1 MPTSTELRVLGPG
14 ISGRSKA
21 ISAQKRLNLYMEVR
35 RDEDKSDLV
44 AFGTPGLRPFVD
56 FGNQPARGLWW
67 FEAINTLFAVSYDRL
82 LEIRGDGSYTERGV
96 LNSKTGNVS
105 MADNG
110 LQLMI
115 VDGAN
120 GYIYTPATAEL
131 AYTKPETLSR
141 SYSQSGTTVTV
152 TEPQSYITLA
162 RTAGDTV
169 TVSNG
174 TGGLVSGTYTIA
186 SVVTSTTWT
195 YTAPD
200 SATRTGTA
208 DISNNNVVSV
218 TETLQTRATGQTVTI
233 ATQTGDLPSGDY
245 VITVPVTA
253 APDIIATGEYV
264 ITEVGT
270 SDFTLIGAEL
280 NEVGIVFTATGST
293 SGTGQVANANSWVFK
308 ENTAPLGSSGNLEV
322 INNFRNITSAYTG
335 VNFPGANTVAF
346 IDSYFVINDPGTKQF
361 WLSGQYDGFYWDPL
375 QFASKEA
382 YTDQLEAVTVDN
394 GNIVLLGTISQEY
407 WQNNGGFPFPF
418 ARISGS
424 PTDVGLAARWSMARC
439 GGMLFYLGR
448 TRRGGI
454 SVFNVQNYTPTVVS
468 TPDLDYLFSQYET
481 VSDAVAFGYR
491 QNGHEFYQISFPSVA
506 KTWLYDA
513 NTQAWSELA
522 SGNVGRHYAQWG
534 AQFKNEIVVSD
545 YRNGKLYKL
554 DTDYYTDAGDAIVRE
569 LITPHTFSNSTFNRL
584 HIYRLRLDMEQG
596 SGLTNIGSL
605 ETYTALGVSAD
616 SALLTESGNIIVIE
630 SSTVP
635 EYEDTHPRIML
646 QVSRDGGYTYG
657 NEMWIKMGAIGQ
669 YLRRAE
675 WRRLGVSRS
684 YVFKFRI
691 TDPVKVVIIGA
702 AAYITQA
709 AK

>member
-14 ISGRSKA
+14 ISGRSRA

-56 FGNQPARGLWW
+56 FGNQPARGMWW
-67 FEAINTLFAVSYDRL
+67 FEAINTLFVVAYDQL
-82 LEIRGDGSYTERGV
+82 LEVRGDGSYIERGT
-96 LNSKTGNVS
+96 LATNAGNVS
-105 MADNG
+105 LADNG

-120 GYIYTPATAEL
+120 GYIYTPQTAEL
-131 AYTKPETLSR
+131 SYTKPETLSR
-141 SYSQSGTTVTV
+141 NYVQAATTVTV
-152 TEPQSYITLA
+152 TEPASYVTLA
-162 RTAGDTV
+162 RTVGDSV
-169 TVSNG
+169 VISNT
-174 TGGLVSGTYTIA
+174 TGGLVAGTYTITA
-186 SVVTSTTWT
+186 IPTSTTWT

-200 SATRTGTA
+200 TAARTGTA
-208 DISNNNVVSV
+208 DVSNNNVVSV
-218 TETLQTRATGQTVTI
+218 TETLQTRATGQVVTVDTI
-233 ATQTGDLPSGDY
+233 TGDLPSGDY
-245 VITVPVTA
+245 TVTVPVTA

-270 SDFTLIGAEL
+270 SDFTLVGAEL

-308 ENTAPLGSSGNLEV
+308 ENVAPLGSDGTLK
-322 INNFRNITSAYTG
+322 ILNNFRTITSAYTG

-382 YTDQLEAVTVDN
+382 YTDNLDAVTVDN

-454 SVFNVQNYTPTVVS
+454 SVFSVQNYLPTVVS
-468 TPDLDYLFSQYET
+468 TPDLDYLFLQYQN

-491 QNGHEFYQISFPSVA
+491 QNGHEFYQISFPTEG

-513 NTQAWSELA
+513 NTQAWSELS
-522 SGNVGRHYAQWG
+522 SGGSRHYAQWG
-534 AQFKNEIVVSD
+534 AQFKNDIVVSD
-545 YRNGKLYKL
+545 YRTGKLYKL
-554 DTDYYTDAGDAIVRE
+554 DTNYYTDAGDSIVRE

-596 SGLTNIGSL
+596 SGLQEASDLSRFLPLATNNNQ
-605 ETYTALGVSAD
+605 D
-616 SALLTESGNIIVIE
+616 LLTENNNTIVIE
-630 SSTVP
+630 TEALVK
-635 EYEDTHPRIML
+635 YEDTAPRIML

-657 NEMWIKMGAIGQ
+657 NEMWSRMGSIGQ
-669 YLRRAE
+669 YLKRAE

-702 AAYITQA
+702 AAYVTQA

>member
-82 LEIRGDGSYTERGV
+82 LEIRGDGSYTERGI

-115 VDGAN
+115 VDGAD
-120 GYIYTPATAEL
+120 GYIYTPATPYLNYTRSGTTATVTEILHTRVNGEEVETENGTYIVSNPNYVIGTDALTVGVQYVIKEVGTADWIALGAEL
-131 AYTKPETLSR
+131 AEFGVVFSATNTTTTGV
-141 SYSQSGTTVTV
+141 GTCVPANTWQATV
-152 TEPQSYITLA
+152 
-162 RTAGDTV
+162 
-169 TVSNG
+169 
-174 TGGLVSGTYTIA
+174 
-186 SVVTSTTWT
+186 
-195 YTAPD
+195 PD
-200 SATRTGTA
+200 S
-208 DISNNNVVSV
+208 
-218 TETLQTRATGQTVTI
+218 
-233 ATQTGDLPSGDY
+233 
-245 VITVPVTA
+245 
-253 APDIIATGEYV
+253 
-264 ITEVGT
+264 
-270 SDFTLIGAEL
+270 GA
-280 NEVGIVFTATGST
+280 T
-293 SGTGQVANANSWVFK
+293 SGVTK
-308 ENTAPLGSSGNLEV
+308 
-322 INNFRNITSAYTG
+322 IIHDFRNITSAYTG

-545 YRNGKLYKL
+545 YRIGKLYKL

-596 SGLTNIGSL
+596 
-605 ETYTALGVSAD
+605 AGVLSY
-616 SALLTESGNIIVIE
+616 GNDVIE
-630 SSTVP
+630 YLVTQDQDVLITENDDSLVVATAQQI
-635 EYEDTHPRIML
+635 YKDTNPRIML

-691 TDPVKVVIIGA
+691 TDPIKVVIIGA
-702 AAYITQA
+702 AAYVTQA